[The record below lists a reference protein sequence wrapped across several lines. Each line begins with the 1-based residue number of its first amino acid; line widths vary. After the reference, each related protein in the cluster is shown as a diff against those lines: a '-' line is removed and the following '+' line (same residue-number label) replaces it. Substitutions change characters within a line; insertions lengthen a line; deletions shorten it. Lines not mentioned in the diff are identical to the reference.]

1 MEQKTMLKTIL
12 IVESPNDAA
21 FYKKLYALTISDKE
35 ERIKVIAFED
45 LHNFDFDGKNQRG
58 YSLKTLEA
66 KLEIIKRQLEK
77 TGYEAVNHI
86 AIIVDV
92 DFPNDKNPNKKQD
105 GGKENRLFQVSE
117 AINSKFNIKLDFVQL
132 GEGNIAHTPISL
144 DEDTHIDNFFFS
156 CFLTKNADS
165 EGNLDYLLKDL
176 ASKKEEAHHA
186 NCLFAWQ
193 DCLKYHNKAIKEGYL
208 VKLWVDYY
216 IRFDTA
222 TKDEKS
228 DAEIKL
234 KFDYVMS
241 TNKGEKIFNFEH
253 PVLDAYKTYLS
264 KIIIE

>member
-1 MEQKTMLKTIL
+1 MLKTIL

-132 GEGNIAHTPISL
+132 GEGNIAHAPISL
-144 DEDTHIDNFFFS
+144 DENTLNDNFFFS
-156 CFLTKNADS
+156 
-165 EGNLDYLLKDL
+165 
-176 ASKKEEAHHA
+176 
-186 NCLFAWQ
+186 
-193 DCLKYHNKAIKEGYL
+193 
-208 VKLWVDYY
+208 
-216 IRFDTA
+216 
-222 TKDEKS
+222 
-228 DAEIKL
+228 
-234 KFDYVMS
+234 
-241 TNKGEKIFNFEH
+241 
-253 PVLDAYKTYLS
+253 
-264 KIIIE
+264 